1 MRYSNSIVDAN
12 SDAVWNSLH
21 KLYSLPTPSVYG
33 TLHSYTITG
42 LKSNSEY
49 YVYIKAIKVNNGVR
63 YISQASDPVYFRTKS
78 DIIQEGYSKID
89 LHPNMINVRTSGVIY
104 DSNNILCLPKNMVDE
119 DEKDIFNE
127 DGTPDTTNRAYTTKW
142 HL

>member
-1 MRYSNSIVDAN
+1 MRYSNSIVNAN

-21 KLYSLPTPSVYG
+21 KLYSLPTPSTYG

-63 YISQASDPVYFRTKS
+63 YVSQASDPVYFRTKS

-89 LHPNMINVRTSGVIY
+89 LHQPCLLNSLYLYSVQSSSGTFR
-104 DSNNILCLPKNMVDE
+104 
-119 DEKDIFNE
+119 IFYKTE
-127 DGTPDTTNRAYTTKW
+127 LSSP
-142 HL
+142 